1 MPTSRLRSARLV
13 TSLGLLVMI
22 STGEASGQHFQMPE
36 SVSRDTSIPVAHP
49 SGMLPRSST
58 SFGAATGDGWL
69 YVLGGYTGPPHD
81 YYREAQCNDFFRI
94 NMHDPSHVEYLPHD
108 QKIQSCS
115 LETHDGRVFRIG
127 GMIARNSRDEAQAL
141 DSIDEVLVF
150 DCDAKAWYPMPSLPE
165 RRSSHDS
172 AMAGSRIVVA
182 GGWGMD
188 HEADKRFWHDDV
200 LVLDVENPDEGW
212 RSIPAPFQR
221 RALATTAIDDRT
233 VAVIGGLSAER
244 KMSASLDLLDVDT
257 GEWSTGPAYPGI
269 AFGLAAETRN
279 GRVVASGADGKVF
292 DWGPGETSWR
302 HIGSLT
308 FPRFFHQMAVT
319 TDDDVMFV
327 GGISRGLRPA
337 HLETLD
343 PDDTREVATVRH
355 LTIPAPIASK
365 NRQGMFMHDGRIY
378 LFGGNNSTG
387 QHDFEPENFLDES
400 YRLSLANLEWEEFE
414 PFPHQRQTIQTAMS
428 AADGQMFALG
438 GFGHDGEVA
447 RTWTEGYRYDRKRDE
462 WMDDAPN
469 LPIPRSQFGLAEHDG
484 TLWVFGGL
492 DYDPRRA
499 SDDRFRHVTE
509 VVSASIADGDEEF
522 GYDGVNLTEPRR
534 AFGGAVLDGS
544 YYLVNG
550 MRENF
555 QIVDSAER
563 FDFETGE
570 FTSIASPT
578 RPRLSGQLV
587 PLNGRLYYAGGSS
600 PKEGGGF
607 EPNPSLEVYDPA
619 TDRWSVVMDEIPVTP
634 THLRMM
640 PYRGRILLFSS
651 HVDEGGK
658 VDLVFVDPGS
668 TGMSAMM
675 EDSNAFATEIDERD

>member
-1 MPTSRLRSARLV
+1 MPTSRMSHPRLTRFIASIGV
-13 TSLGLLVMI
+13 LVLFA
-22 STGEASGQHFQMPE
+22 TGEASGQHFQMPE
-36 SVSRDTSIPVAHP
+36 SISRDTSMPVAHP
-49 SGMLPRSST
+49 AGLLPRPTT
-58 SFGAATGDGWL
+58 SFGAATEDGWI
-69 YVLGGYTGPPHD
+69 YMLGGYTGPPHD
-81 YYREAQCNDFFRI
+81 YYREAQCNDFLRI
-94 NMHDPSHVEYLPHD
+94 NMHDPSHFEYLPHD
-108 QKIQSCS
+108 DKIQSCS

-141 DSIDEVLVF
+141 DSIDDVLVF
-150 DCDAKAWYPMPSLPE
+150 DCDSKAWCPMPSLPH

-172 AMAGSRIVVA
+172 AIAGSRIIVA

-188 HEADKRFWHDDV
+188 HENDTRIWHEDV
-200 LVLDVENPDEGW
+200 LVLDLTNLDDGW
-212 RSIPAPFQR
+212 KSMPAPFKR
-221 RALATTAIDDRT
+221 RALATTAVDDQLI
-233 VAVIGGLSAER
+233 AIGGISADR
-244 KMSASLDLLDVDT
+244 KMSQSVDVLDLET
-257 GEWSTGPAYPGI
+257 GRWTSGPDYPGV

-292 DWGPGETSWR
+292 DWAPGEETWR
-302 HIGSLT
+302 HVGSLT
-308 FPRFFHQMAVT
+308 FPRFFHQMAVMPN
-319 TDDDVMFV
+319 DDLMFF
-327 GGISRGLRPA
+327 GGISRGVRPA
-337 HLETLD
+337 HLEHLD
-343 PDDTREVATVRH
+343 LDDDRTATTVRH
-355 LTIPAPIASK
+355 LTIPTPIASK
-365 NRQGMFMHDGRIY
+365 NRQGMFVHDGWLH

-387 QHDFEPENFLDES
+387 QHDFEAENFLEDS
-400 YRLSLANLEWEEFE
+400 HRLSLANLEWETFE
-414 PFPHQRQTIQTAMS
+414 PFPHRRQTIQTATAGS
-428 AADGQMFALG
+428 TGATYALG

-447 RTWTEGYRYDRKRDE
+447 RTWPEGYRYDREADA

-492 DYDPRRA
+492 DYDPRREK
-499 SDDRFRHVTE
+499 DDRFRHVTE
-509 VVSASIADGDEEF
+509 VVSASIADGDEAFAYE
-522 GYDGVNLTEPRR
+522 GISLTGPRR
-534 AFGGAVLDGS
+534 AFGGAVLDGG

-570 FTSIASPT
+570 FTSIASPA

-587 PLNGRLYYAGGSS
+587 PLNGRLYFAGGSS
-600 PKEGGGF
+600 PTADGGF

-619 TDRWSVVMDEIPVTP
+619 TDRWSTVMETIPVTP

-658 VDLVFVDPGS
+658 VDLVFIDPG
-668 TGMSAMM
+668 TTDPATTPGVM
-675 EDSNAFATEIDERD
+675 ATEIADDDA